1 MVFLN
6 FSAILLF
13 FLSELLKINHPHSI
27 MTTKTSNP
35 LNKSEK
41 AVSSS
46 PVLDQILS
54 SAQSHWTV
62 VRSPK
67 EILNQLMT

>member
-13 FLSELLKINHPHSI
+13 FLSELLKINHPHFI

-35 LNKSEK
+35 LNESEK
-41 AVSSS
+41 AVSL
-46 PVLDQILS
+46 PLYWIKFFPQFNRTEQLS
-54 SAQSHWTV
+54 DL
-62 VRSPK
+62 PK
-67 EILNQLMT
+67 KF